1 MGKPNIYWRMNKDSP
16 ASESTVNLR
25 CPIASNDRR
34 PSHSAQA
41 STYTIYDMPFVAIV
55 FSKSCLPPYA
65 RKGHAMSLRQHS
77 CQEPMLYP
85 QS

>member
-41 STYTIYDMPFVAIV
+41 STYTI
-55 FSKSCLPPYA
+55 L
-65 RKGHAMSLRQHS
+65 
-77 CQEPMLYP
+77 CQRLCGRRSA
-85 QS
+85 QC

>member
-41 STYTIYDMPFVAIV
+41 STYTILD
-55 FSKSCLPPYA
+55 
-65 RKGHAMSLRQHS
+65 
-77 CQEPMLYP
+77 
-85 QS
+85 